1 MPTAPHCCNSPGST
15 TTSCAAGR
23 KPDRPR
29 TMTFRNAIFQL
40 HWFFGIT
47 AGIVLAIVGV
57 TGGILSFEDEL
68 LKALNPGVMTVQP
81 QGERLAPGELV
92 ERVRRQR
99 PGEEVVSLQFS
110 ADPARSEEHT
120 SELQSLMRSS
130 YAVFCLKKKN
140 PSSNKAEQS
149 QQ

>member
-57 TGGILSFEDEL
+57 TGGLLSFEDEL

-81 QGERLAPGELV
+81 QGERLAPGDDRKSGVEGQSG
-92 ERVRRQR
+92 ERV
-99 PGEEVVSLQFS
+99 
-110 ADPARSEEHT
+110 D
-120 SELQSLMRSS
+120 
-130 YAVFCLKKKN
+130 
-140 PSSNKAEQS
+140 
-149 QQ
+149 